1 MSDDARDKVKLQIQK
16 ARNNSRETFLL
27 DYEAWIKNEAN
38 GSMKMNK
45 VAREILATYCPF
57 EKELRMKLNA
67 QRPYEAA
74 QARSF
79 RNAQKKKQEFELKI
93 KSLQKVTQE
102 IPDEIMDTYK
112 FYSDL

>member
-1 MSDDARDKVKLQIQK
+1 MSEEARDKVKLQIQK
-16 ARNNSRETFLL
+16 SRNNSRETFLI
-27 DYEAWIKNEAN
+27 DYEAWVKNEAN

-57 EKELRMKLNA
+57 AKELRMKLNV
-67 QRPYEAA
+67 QRPYELA

-93 KSLQKVTQE
+93 KTLQKVTPE
-102 IPDEIMDTYK
+102 VPDEIMNTYK
-112 FYSDL
+112 FYSEM